1 MPHCGLAAYLGSQA
15 TEHRQLHTSETLD
28 DALEPFIADGLIE
41 DVLYPIK
48 SGKEATVYCCRAG
61 PALKADLVAAK
72 VYKPR
77 AFRSFRDDSVYREG
91 RVILDSRARRAAA
104 KRTAFGHKVQSTLW
118 ANYEWDVLKT
128 LHPAGADVPEPL
140 AQSPG
145 GMLLEF
151 VGDAD
156 GAAPVLKDVTLTT
169 AEAETLFERLLDN
182 VQLWLAYNIIHGD
195 LSAYNVLYRGDGDA
209 LVIDF
214 PQAIDPRFNTNA
226 FRLLSRDI
234 ENLARFF
241 ERFGVQRDAFSLAE
255 RYWSVWERP

>member
-1 MPHCGLAAYLGSQA
+1 M
-15 TEHRQLHTSETLD
+15 EHRLLHTETLD
-28 DALEPFIADGLIE
+28 DALEPFIEDGLIE
-41 DVLYPIK
+41 AVLYPIK

-61 PALKADLVAAK
+61 PALHADLVAAK
-72 VYKPR
+72 VYKAR
-77 AFRSFRDDSVYREG
+77 AYRSFRDDSIYREG
-91 RVILDSRARRAAA
+91 RVILDARARRAAA
-104 KRTAFGHKVQSTLW
+104 KRTDFGQKVQSSLW
-118 ANYEWDVLKT
+118 TNQEWGVLKT
-128 LHPAGADVPEPL
+128 LHAAGADVPRPM
-140 AQSPG
+140 AQSEG
-145 GMLLEF
+145 GILLEF

-156 GAAPVLKDVTLTT
+156 GPAPVLKDVRLHTDE
-169 AEAETLFERLLDN
+169 AEAVFERLLDN
-182 VQLWLAYNIIHGD
+182 VRLWLAYNIIHGD

-241 ERFGVQRDAFSLAE
+241 ERFGVHRDAFNLAE